1 MRIYLDESVSTKKEK
16 KIIGKKCDINAK
28 FFDGINY
35 ERLNE
40 TFETFLLSTHFV
52 WWLFVGM

>member
-1 MRIYLDESVSTKKEK
+1 MRIYLDESVSTKKKK

-52 WWLFVGM
+52 W